1 MHFSSIIITNTG
13 WLLDKPRERA
23 RAKTHSGPRRLI
35 CIIVSYSFVLLKFR
49 VFFLLVLNCF
59 LPNTISFLTIP
70 YFLSIHKRVYSFSA
84 VYLWVD
90 DAGYTRLYHIL
101 VLSYSMVCTCNVV
114 INPSITV
121 NSIPRHWKMNDV
133 SFFFLLLSSI
143 LIGRIFSSRGYH
155 YRFAFMDVTIS
166 CNVNLRVHVY
176 VYVSVYVCVYHNHVW
191 LVWTPTRIQMVK
203 KSFESVYN
211 R

>member
-35 CIIVSYSFVLLKFR
+35 CIIVSFSFVLLKFR

-70 YFLSIHKRVYSFSA
+70 YFLSILKRVYSFSA

-114 INPSITV
+114 NPSITV

-133 SFFFLLLSSI
+133 SFFFFFSFPLLYSHRTNFLVSRLSLSFRFH
-143 LIGRIFSSRGYH
+143 GRDDIVQREPTCPC
-155 YRFAFMDVTIS
+155 VCICVCICICIS
-166 CNVNLRVHVY
+166 
-176 VYVSVYVCVYHNHVW
+176 
-191 LVWTPTRIQMVK
+191 
-203 KSFESVYN
+203 
-211 R
+211 